1 MSLFDKQEP
10 REVYLIESYN
20 QGLVQYKIGVSKHS
34 AKRLKQHKT
43 SNAGELTLLY
53 AFLSDW
59 PFKVE
64 AAFHRRYRHLLIDG
78 EWYDLQ
84 PENVESFLLDCEQK
98 EKMFEVL
105 NKHSS
110 F

>member
-20 QGLVQYKIGVSKHS
+20 QGLVQYKIGVSKHTE
-34 AKRLKQHKT
+34 KRLKQHKT
-43 SNAGELTLLY
+43 SNPGELTILCK
-53 AFLSDW
+53 FLSDW
-59 PFKVE
+59 PFKIE
-64 AAFHRRYRHLLIDG
+64 SALRRRYSHLTING

-84 PENVESFLLDCEQK
+84 PEHVESFQQDCENK
-98 EKMFEVL
+98 ELMFEAL
-105 NKHSS
+105 HKSSS